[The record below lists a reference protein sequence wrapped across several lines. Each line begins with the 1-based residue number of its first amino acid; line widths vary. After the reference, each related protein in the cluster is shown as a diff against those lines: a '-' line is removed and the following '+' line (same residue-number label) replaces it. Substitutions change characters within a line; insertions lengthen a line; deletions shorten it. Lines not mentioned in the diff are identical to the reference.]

1 MRNVS
6 VEDVGSSREIPILG
20 TAAGA
25 HVRGARIITKR
36 ITGMIRCPPHLAAFT
51 GIYAMYVEGDSMSP
65 QFASGDLIVVNP
77 NKPARPG
84 DVVVVRM
91 RAEGDSEEA
100 TLGIYVGREN
110 GDIMISKRRPPDSHV
125 KLSGAHVVSVE
136 RVLTLAEI
144 LGA

>member
-1 MRNVS
+1 M
-6 VEDVGSSREIPILG
+6 
-20 TAAGA
+20 
-25 HVRGARIITKR
+25 
-36 ITGMIRCPPHLAAFT
+36 
-51 GIYAMYVEGDSMSP
+51 
-65 QFASGDLIVVNP
+65 
-77 NKPARPG
+77 
-84 DVVVVRM
+84 VVVRM